1 MAPRISPLEPAAID
15 PALRPYLE
23 RAEARGAPNALLLR
37 VMAHD
42 PSSLRIFYEAWEA
55 AFYGGQVD
63 HALKELMRVRMA
75 LLRGCRY

>member
-1 MAPRISPLEPAAID
+1 MAPRVPPLESEAMD
-15 PALRPYLE
+15 SALRPYLE

-55 AFYGGQVD
+55 SFYGGRVD
-63 HALKELMRVRMA
+63 HGLKELMRVRMA